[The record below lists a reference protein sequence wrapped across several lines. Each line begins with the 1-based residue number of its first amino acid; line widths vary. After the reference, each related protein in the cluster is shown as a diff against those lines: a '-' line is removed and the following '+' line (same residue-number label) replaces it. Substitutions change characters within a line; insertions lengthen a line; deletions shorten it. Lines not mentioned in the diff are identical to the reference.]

1 LENKKWTADDDDGQS
16 GALDERAILEDQ
28 MIKKT
33 YRVNDMHCPN
43 CAMNIEGIEDDLPG
57 VKQVLASYQK
67 GQMVVE
73 FDESKVSEAQI
84 LAAVEK
90 RGYQASPA

>member
-1 LENKKWTADDDDGQS
+1 
-16 GALDERAILEDQ
+16 

-33 YRVNDMHCPN
+33 FRLEGMHCSN

-57 VKQVLASYQK
+57 IKNISASYQK

-73 FDESKVSEAQI
+73 FDEERVSEAQI
-84 LAAVEK
+84 RAEVEK
-90 RGYQASPA
+90 RGYQVFPV